1 MRRRDF
7 IGLIGAAALIFPRTG
22 YRARLHIGQDFGARQ
37 SVPALA
43 RGSEDLGHR
52 HVATIR
58 CAVPSVATE
67 VERTHRERRTK
78 QALDPTGS

>member
-22 YRARLHIGQDFGARQ
+22 YRARRHIGQHFGERQ
-37 SVPALA
+37 SAPALA
-43 RGSEDLGHR
+43 HGSEDLGHR
-52 HVATIR
+52 HIATVR
-58 CAVPSVATE
+58 CAVQSIATE